1 MRIVFL
7 ALAFPRIEKTQYLY
21 TDLVVQLHNH
31 GHEVLV
37 VAPAYEEDHKG
48 LVVEAGINVLRVPT
62 MDLFD
67 VGLIMKGIANLL
79 LPYQYKTALKKF
91 EIDLDFDLIITPTP
105 PITLFSVVHWLKKK
119 SNAKVY
125 LILRDIFPQN
135 AVDLGLMHK
144 NSIVHSYFRKKERK
158 LYAISDRIGCMSQ
171 GNKAYVI
178 KHNTHLN
185 PSKLHL
191 LPNWANLLPLQTEEE
206 NEVLKQQEGLT
217 NKFIVIFGGN
227 IGKPQKLENIV
238 DLAIACRDKS
248 DILFL
253 IFGYGSEYD
262 SIRNLIQKKNV
273 TNMELRDGVGHKE
286 YFKLVQIA
294 DVGLISLNENFTIPN
309 TPSKAL
315 SYYNAKKPILA
326 SIDLNTDFGTDLE
339 KINAGLWAE
348 AGKTTQ
354 LKEKLMILY
363 QNEELRRQMGENGYI
378 YMKTQLSSQI
388 AYDTILREIKGG

>member
-37 VAPAYEEDHKG
+37 VAPANKEDHKG
-48 LVVEAGINVLRVPT
+48 LVVEAGINVLRVAT
-62 MDLFD
+62 MDLFR
-67 VGLIMKGIANLL
+67 VGLIRKGIANLL

-91 EIDLDFDLIITPTP
+91 KIDLNFDLIITPTP
-105 PITLFSVVHWLKKK
+105 PITLFSLVHWLKKK

-135 AVDLGLMHK
+135 AVDLGFMRK
-144 NSIVHSYFRKKERK
+144 GGIIHSYFRKKEK
-158 LYAISDRIGCMSQ
+158 QLYAISDRIGCMSQ

-178 KHNTHLN
+178 KHNPLLN

-206 NEVLKQQEGLT
+206 NEVLKQQEGLA

-238 DLAIACRDKS
+238 DLAIACRDKKN
-248 DILFL
+248 ILFL
-253 IFGYGSEYD
+253 IIGYGNEFEPLK
-262 SIRNLIQKKNV
+262 NLIQEKNV
-273 TNMELRDGVGHKE
+273 NNIQLRDGVSHSE
-286 YFKLVQIA
+286 YFKLLQIA
-294 DVGLISLNENFTIPN
+294 DVGLISLNEKFTIPN
-309 TPSKAL
+309 TPSKVL
-315 SYYNAKKPILA
+315 SYYNAKKPVLA

-339 KINAGLWAE
+339 KNNAGLWAE
-348 AGKTTQ
+348 AGKTAQ

-363 QNEELRRQMGENGYI
+363 QNEELRRQMGESGYT
-378 YMKTQLSSQI
+378 YMKKELSSQK
-388 AYDTILREIKGG
+388 AYDTIMNEVNNS

>member
-1 MRIVFL
+1 MKIVFL

-31 GHEVLV
+31 WHEVLV
-37 VAPAYEEDHKG
+37 VAPAYEEDHRG
-48 LVVEAGINVLRVPT
+48 LVLEAGINVLRVPT
-62 MDLFD
+62 MDLFN
-67 VGLIMKGIANLL
+67 VGLIRKGIANLL

-91 EIDLDFDLIITPTP
+91 KVDLDFDLIITPTP
-105 PITLFSVVHWLKKK
+105 PITLYNVVNWLKKK

-135 AVDLGLMHK
+135 AVDLGLMRK
-144 NSIVHSYFRKKERK
+144 GSIVHRYFRKKEEN
-158 LYAISDRIGCMSQ
+158 LYAISDCIGCMSD

-178 KHNTHLN
+178 KHNLTLN
-185 PSKLHL
+185 PSKIHL
-191 LPNWANLLPLQTEEE
+191 LPNWADLLPLQTEEE
-206 NEVLKQQEGLT
+206 NQVLKQQEGLAD
-217 NKFIVIFGGN
+217 KFIVIFGGN
-227 IGKPQKLENIV
+227 IGAPQKMENIV
-238 DLAIACRDKS
+238 DLAIACKDIP

-253 IFGYGSEYD
+253 IFGYGSEYE

-339 KINAGLWAE
+339 KINAGLWGE
-348 AGKTTQ
+348 AGNTLQ
-354 LKEKLMILY
+354 LKDKLMLLY
-363 QNEELRRQMGENGYI
+363 HNEELRKQMGENGYT
-378 YMKTQLSSQI
+378 YMKSQLSSQI
-388 AYDTILREIKGG
+388 AYETVIREVKGM